1 MIVLCSVVED
11 RAVEATVVELVLCGV
26 EVVDSGTSEIVFVL
40 VSVEFATVE
49 IDVVR
54 RLSLVVVDVEG
65 SFVFGKSVIVDLTAE
80 VTVSVSVVNTD
91 GDVGRD
97 TSFVVVSDSVVF
109 IVSVFTVVVV
119 ESRVEVAASEEEAV
133 SKMDGV
139 VVVEASDCVFLLT
152 VGEDSVV
159 WAVLDDATD
168 VEAME
173 SVLIFVVVEL
183 FIVCVSLIVVISVV
197 VVS

>member
-40 VSVEFATVE
+40 VSVEFATVD
-49 IDVVR
+49 IDVV
-54 RLSLVVVDVEG
+54 RLSLVVVDVED

-139 VVVEASDCVFLLT
+139 VVVEASDCVFL
-152 VGEDSVV
+152 
-159 WAVLDDATD
+159 
-168 VEAME
+168 
-173 SVLIFVVVEL
+173 
-183 FIVCVSLIVVISVV
+183 
-197 VVS
+197 

>member
-11 RAVEATVVELVLCGV
+11 CAVEATVVELMLCGV

-40 VSVEFATVE
+40 VSVEFATVD

-119 ESRVEVAASEEEAV
+119 ESRVEVPASEEEAV

-139 VVVEASDCVFLLT
+139 VVVEASDCVFL
-152 VGEDSVV
+152 
-159 WAVLDDATD
+159 
-168 VEAME
+168 
-173 SVLIFVVVEL
+173 
-183 FIVCVSLIVVISVV
+183 
-197 VVS
+197 

>member
-40 VSVEFATVE
+40 VSVEFATVD
-49 IDVVR
+49 IDVV
-54 RLSLVVVDVEG
+54 RLSLVVVDVED

-119 ESRVEVAASEEEAV
+119 ESRVEVAATEEEAV

-139 VVVEASDCVFLLT
+139 VVVEASDCVFL
-152 VGEDSVV
+152 
-159 WAVLDDATD
+159 
-168 VEAME
+168 
-173 SVLIFVVVEL
+173 
-183 FIVCVSLIVVISVV
+183 
-197 VVS
+197 

>member
-54 RLSLVVVDVEG
+54 RLSLVVVDVED
-65 SFVFGKSVIVDLTAE
+65 SFVLGKSVIVDLTAE

-91 GDVGRD
+91 GDVG
-97 TSFVVVSDSVVF
+97 
-109 IVSVFTVVVV
+109 
-119 ESRVEVAASEEEAV
+119 
-133 SKMDGV
+133 
-139 VVVEASDCVFLLT
+139 
-152 VGEDSVV
+152 
-159 WAVLDDATD
+159 
-168 VEAME
+168 
-173 SVLIFVVVEL
+173 
-183 FIVCVSLIVVISVV
+183 
-197 VVS
+197 

>member
-1 MIVLCSVVED
+1 M
-11 RAVEATVVELVLCGV
+11 
-26 EVVDSGTSEIVFVL
+26 
-40 VSVEFATVE
+40 
-49 IDVVR
+49 
-54 RLSLVVVDVEG
+54 
-65 SFVFGKSVIVDLTAE
+65 
-80 VTVSVSVVNTD
+80 
-91 GDVGRD
+91 
-97 TSFVVVSDSVVF
+97 
-109 IVSVFTVVVV
+109 V
-119 ESRVEVAASEEEAV
+119 ESRVEVAAPEEEAV

>member
-11 RAVEATVVELVLCGV
+11 CAVEATVVELVLCGV

-40 VSVEFATVE
+40 VSVEFAIVD

-80 VTVSVSVVNTD
+80 VSVSVVNTD

-139 VVVEASDCVFLLT
+139 VVVEASDCVFL
-152 VGEDSVV
+152 
-159 WAVLDDATD
+159 
-168 VEAME
+168 
-173 SVLIFVVVEL
+173 
-183 FIVCVSLIVVISVV
+183 
-197 VVS
+197 